1 MNFDT
6 LEFEEIA
13 ANLARAGWAIKY
25 IWSGEATAFRLWLSE
40 THGIAA
46 TDVGGGY
53 SFWVVDH
60 YWAPPSGAR
69 NVSDAWYSFGYRLE
83 DDPEL
88 TPDQIGLTR
97 VRKKKR
103 Y

>member
-6 LEFEEIA
+6 LEYQEIA
-13 ANLARAGWAIKY
+13 AKLARDGWAMKY
-25 IWSGEATAFRLWLSE
+25 IWSGEAAAFKLWLGE

-46 TDVGGGY
+46 THVGGGY
-53 SFWVVDH
+53 SFWVVDQ
-60 YWAPPSGAR
+60 YWAPLSGAR
-69 NVSDAWYSFGYRLE
+69 NVSDAWYSFGDELE

-88 TPDQIGLTR
+88 TPDQAGFTR

-103 Y
+103 P

>member
-6 LEFEEIA
+6 LEFEDIA
-13 ANLARAGWAIKY
+13 AKLARDGWAIKY
-25 IWSGEATAFRLWLSE
+25 IWSGETAAFKLWLVE

-46 TDVGGGY
+46 SDVGGGY
-53 SFWVVDH
+53 SFWAVDQ
-60 YWAPPSGAR
+60 YWALPSGAR
-69 NVSDAWYSFGYRLE
+69 SVSDAWYEFVYGLE

-88 TPDQIGLTR
+88 TPDQVGFTR

-103 Y
+103 A